1 MNTIKNYY
9 LIIPIRDVYVRDRK
23 GDIISSDGGV
33 ATKKFDEYKIPKDFQ
48 KIILKVSIGGIYSPK
63 DAFELTTDE
72 MFYFKTPIIEHILG
86 KNKGML
92 MLSSHNIDIYTDS
105 HHIYHADKVKTFYQQ
120 IIDAGLALDYE
131 SAIREIFNKPKRQT
145 DTINN
150 NKILKKEY

>member
-9 LIIPIRDVYVRDRK
+9 LIIPARNIYIRDKK
-23 GDIISSDGGV
+23 GNVIVSDGG
-33 ATKKFDEYKIPKDFQ
+33 AAKDIFNTYRIPIELQ
-48 KIILKVSIGGIYSPK
+48 KIILKVSIGGLNTPK

-92 MLSSHNIDIYTDS
+92 MIASHNTDVYTDS
-105 HHIYHADKVKTFYQQ
+105 HIYHADKVKAFYQQ

-145 DTINN
+145 DTIND
-150 NKILKKEY
+150 NKVLKKEY